1 MCMKQMV
8 VALRS
13 EGIEVKIFPII
24 ENGFAL
30 LENNIIFVNE
40 ALPEEEQKRVVLHEL
55 GHFPQKD
62 YVQLYHN
69 FVQRSK
75 MEAEANEFMVTNV
88 VKDYIEKNDLELE
101 QLNPVKLLEWTG
113 LDCKYQECVE
123 QFLYA
128 YSI

>member
-1 MCMKQMV
+1 MEQMKRALKQEGINLAFFPLNKRGYASLDKQM
-8 VALRS
+8 
-13 EGIEVKIFPII
+13 
-24 ENGFAL
+24 
-30 LENNIIFVNE
+30 IFVNE
-40 ALPEEEQKRVVLHEL
+40 ALSEEEQKRVVLHEL

-88 VKDYIEKNDLELE
+88 VKEYIEKNDLELE

-113 LDCKYQECVE
+113 LDCKYQEYVE

-128 YSI
+128 YSV

>member
-1 MCMKQMV
+1 MEQMKR
-8 VALRS
+8 ALKQ
-13 EGIEVKIFPII
+13 EDINLAFFPLDKR
-24 ENGFAL
+24 GYASL
-30 LENNIIFVNE
+30 DKRIIFVNE
-40 ALPEEEQKRVVLHEL
+40 ALSEEEQKRVVLHEL

-75 MEAEANEFMVTNV
+75 MEAEANEFMVSNV
-88 VKDYIEKNDLELE
+88 LKDYIEKYDLDLE

-113 LDCKYQECVE
+113 LDMKYEEYVE
-123 QFLYA
+123 QFLFA

>member
-1 MCMKQMV
+1 MKQMII
-8 VALRS
+8 ALRN
-13 EGIEVKIFPII
+13 EGIEIKFFPLSD
-24 ENGFAL
+24 NGYAL
-30 LENNIIFVNE
+30 LENDMILVNE
-40 ALPEEEQKRVVLHEL
+40 ALSEEEQKRVVLHEL

-75 MEAEANEFMVTNV
+75 MEAEANEYMVTNV
-88 VKDYIEKNDLELE
+88 VKDYIEKYDLEKE

-113 LDCKYQECVE
+113 LDCKYQEYVE

-128 YSI
+128 YSV

>member
-1 MCMKQMV
+1 MKQMII
-8 VALRS
+8 ALRS
-13 EGIEVKIFPII
+13 EGIEIKFFPLSDS
-24 ENGFAL
+24 GYAL
-30 LENNIIFVNE
+30 LENDMIFVNE
-40 ALPEEEQKRVVLHEL
+40 ALSEEEQKRVVLHEL

-75 MEAEANEFMVTNV
+75 MEAEANNFMVTNI
-88 VKDYIEKNDLELE
+88 VKEYIEKNDLELE

-113 LDCKYQECVE
+113 LDTNYQEYVE

-128 YSI
+128 YSV

>member
-1 MCMKQMV
+1 M
-8 VALRS
+8 
-13 EGIEVKIFPII
+13 
-24 ENGFAL
+24 
-30 LENNIIFVNE
+30 IFVNE
-40 ALPEEEQKRVVLHEL
+40 TLPEEEQKRVVLHEL

-75 MEAEANEFMVTNV
+75 MEAEANNFMVTNI
-88 VKDYIEKNDLELE
+88 VKEYIEKNDLELE

-113 LDCKYQECVE
+113 LDTNYQEYVE